1 MLITAKVGARGAPV
15 VRPSFNWLVRDWTRI
30 QKMTSRWHKG
40 WVKSVWLYVT
50 IAILQLFLDIY
61 KVGACVELMAQLF
74 FFWPGIWWNVI
85 WMCIHDR
92 WFALLCK
99 VPSQV
104 LTRMRFY
111 IALTV
116 FIEHGWTTKNI
127 EFPCGWLWYVRRNFL
142 GQKEARNRLHHH
154 HLRSMGHEIDDPC
167 RMLFNKGRQVKWAYL
182 FVHLG

>member
-1 MLITAKVGARGAPV
+1 MPEVRQWCAQVSTGWYGIEPV
-15 VRPSFNWLVRDWTRI
+15 FRRWLQDDTRVEWSLCDY
-30 QKMTSRWHKG
+30 M
-40 WVKSVWLYVT
+40 WL
-50 IAILQLFLDIY
+50 LQLSLDIY
-61 KVGACVELMAQLF
+61 RVGACVELMAQLF